1 MAISLQVPKKSL
13 TVDTRAGRKIAAN
26 EKKKTISRFRS
37 ACSTTNA
44 LFRKK
49 KHGIFFFKNKIDN
62 HRHNGCQHFMIQP
75 KTRNF
80 DCFPFKKFQS
90 FKFEIDQFAF
100 CSNSS
105 KKVKRGE
112 PRTAWGLCTSPNSL
126 PGPLEHT
133 DIQSHTQAPRSLVR
147 FPREQHTRRP
157 RIMVLTVNFKLL
169 QHVRGGKYEQEL

>member
-26 EKKKTISRFRS
+26 EKKKQFPVSDQRVQRRTHFSV
-37 ACSTTNA
+37 
-44 LFRKK
+44 KK
-49 KHGIFFFKNKIDN
+49 TRNFFFKNKIDN